1 MSEAQEESQED
12 VGGAGEGSQ
21 PPSTVTGRNF
31 TDNRPPT
38 DGEHVAGRTR
48 QSGGGVAISR
58 EDAAGGEVAPPTE
71 FRRGSREPPRTS
83 SQKASVWSRG
93 HPEFRAGVDRMDVH
107 EASRVA
113 RCFGNWTKRV
123 GGGDITVVGKRC
135 FGNASVLSASI
146 NIEQHGHV
154 KVRSLHQWRPVLSRY
169 GMRGVRVGEAS
180 NPGPVTTRQCESDSG
195 HTSGQFWD

>member
-1 MSEAQEESQED
+1 
-12 VGGAGEGSQ
+12 
-21 PPSTVTGRNF
+21 
-31 TDNRPPT
+31 
-38 DGEHVAGRTR
+38 
-48 QSGGGVAISR
+48 
-58 EDAAGGEVAPPTE
+58 
-71 FRRGSREPPRTS
+71 
-83 SQKASVWSRG
+83 
-93 HPEFRAGVDRMDVH
+93 MDVH

-154 KVRSLHQWRPVLSRY
+154 KVRSLRQWRPVLSRY

-180 NPGPVTTRQCESDSG
+180 NPGPVTTAVRVG
-195 HTSGQFWD
+195 FWPHKWTVLGLSRSVHDLWKDVM